1 MSRGPSESRPP
12 SEEEKLSGTLFGGL
26 QYLAS
31 ALGGLSTAFALV
43 GIIGLV
49 LGVIILIFIPDLR
62 PYSYIIM
69 GAGGALVLVSVAMS
83 FRTVTRAITGR
94 RGRYGT
100 NTAIMV
106 TAFLGITVVVSFL
119 AFDNN
124 KRIDVTATKQ
134 FSLAPRTVEL
144 LKNLKEPVQAK
155 AFFGPASSPNEEA
168 FRNQIDDLLHEFKVR
183 TGKFSYE
190 FIDPDIDPLSASEYK
205 VTRYGTIVFESMES
219 KKRHP
224 VFPSAALEQEF
235 VTGLLIITGQKQKQ
249 VFFLTGHGEADTQN
263 PEPNTEGFGLAYAG
277 ITNENYAVST
287 INLILQG
294 DREELLGKKDSEASG
309 TFQEIEDRREKR
321 VNMLVV
327 AAPKNDLLEGESQML
342 DDYLK
347 SGGNLLL
354 LLEPGT
360 PQTFRD
366 FLARWGIVV
375 SEGRI
380 VDKQRFLGERN
391 EITVLTRDQ
400 YFNALPQPLDRILAI
415 TDLTARL
422 DTTYYPGVAALRP
435 AEEGVVFFP
444 PEPKDEEQEEEEEEK
459 TPTVFGTA
467 LAFTSVASW
476 LIDDPTRNDPQE
488 GDPRGPFYPAVAIR
502 AIAPLDGELPSS
514 PEDVNPASIVVFGDS
529 DFATN
534 RYFYTSSNS
543 DFFLNSVNWLVGDI
557 ALADIRPK
565 PLAFRELVLTR
576 NEFDFMRYSSWF
588 LLPALMAVAGGLVW
602 WRRR

>member
-1 MSRGPSESRPP
+1 MSRGHSGSRPP
-12 SEEEKLSGTLFGGL
+12 SEEERLSGTLLGGL
-26 QYLAS
+26 QNLAN
-31 ALGGLSTAFALV
+31 ALGGLNTAFVLV

-69 GAGGALVLVSVAMS
+69 SAGGALLLVSVAMS
-83 FRTVTRAITGR
+83 FRTVSRAITGR

-106 TAFLGITVVVSFL
+106 AAFFGIAVVVSFL

-124 KRIDVTATKQ
+124 KRFDVTATKQ
-134 FSLAPRTVEL
+134 FSLAPRTVDL
-144 LKNLKEPVQAK
+144 LKNLKEPVRVK
-155 AFFGPASSPNEEA
+155 AFFGPPTRPGEEA
-168 FRNQIDDLLHEFKVR
+168 FQNQIDDLLHEFKVR

-190 FIDPDIDPLSASEYK
+190 FIDPDIDPLTAREYE

-219 KKRHP
+219 EKRHP

-249 VFFLTGHGEADTQN
+249 VYFLTGHGEADSRN
-263 PEPNTEGFGLAYAG
+263 REPDTEGYGIAYAG
-277 ITNENYAVST
+277 IANENYAVST
-287 INLILQG
+287 ILLNLPS
-294 DREELLGKKDSEASG
+294 DREELLGIKDPEASG
-309 TFQEIEDRREKR
+309 TSQEMEDPQDKR

-327 AAPKNDLLEGESQML
+327 AAPKNDLLEGESQIL

-347 SGGNLLL
+347 SGGNLLM

-375 SEGRI
+375 SKGHI
-380 VDKQRFLGERN
+380 VDKQRSLGERN
-391 EITVLTRDQ
+391 EITVLTRDR
-400 YFNALPQPLDRILAI
+400 YFNTLPEPLDRILDI
-415 TDLTARL
+415 TNLTGRL
-422 DTTYYPGVAALRP
+422 DATYYPGVTALLPAA
-435 AEEGVVFFP
+435 ESVVFFP
-444 PEPKDEEQEEEEEEK
+444 LGPTEEET

-467 LAFTSVASW
+467 LAFTSAESW

-488 GDPRGPFYPAVAIR
+488 GDPQGPFYPAVAIR
-502 AIAPLDGELPSS
+502 AIAPLDGELPSR

-534 RYFYTSSNS
+534 RYFYSASNS

-588 LLPALMAVAGGLVW
+588 LLPALMAVVGGLVW
-602 WRRR
+602 RRRR